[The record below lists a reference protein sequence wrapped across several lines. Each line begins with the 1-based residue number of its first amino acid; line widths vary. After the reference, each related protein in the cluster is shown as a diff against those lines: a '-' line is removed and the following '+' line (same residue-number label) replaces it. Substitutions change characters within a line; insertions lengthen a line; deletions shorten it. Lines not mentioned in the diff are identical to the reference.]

1 VIARM
6 ATYRAS
12 GDPHDLARRAEE
24 GILPMFRD
32 QHGFRS
38 YAVAID
44 GSDVLSLSVWDSKA
58 DAEAGSAVA
67 ADFVRDKMGGELEL
81 VEQRFGE
88 VAFSTTL
95 GVSTMAGA
103 HA

>member
-1 VIARM
+1 M

-12 GDPHDLARRAEE
+12 GDPHDLARRAED
-24 GILPMFRD
+24 GILPLFRE

-44 GSDVLSLSVWDSKA
+44 GNEVFSLSVWDTRA
-58 DAEAGSAVA
+58 DAEAGSELA
-67 ADFVRDKMGGELEL
+67 ADFVRTKMAGELEMI
-81 VEQRFGE
+81 ETRFAD

-95 GVSTMAGA
+95 GVSTMAA
-103 HA
+103 TSA